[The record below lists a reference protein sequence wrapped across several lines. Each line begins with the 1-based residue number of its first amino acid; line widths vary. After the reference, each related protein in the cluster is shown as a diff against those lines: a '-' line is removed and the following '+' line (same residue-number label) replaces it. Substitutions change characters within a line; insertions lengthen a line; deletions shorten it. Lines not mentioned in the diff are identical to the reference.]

1 MTYLDALNAAMR
13 RGLKWAMFA
22 FVAAVA
28 ISVVVA
34 MATTQ
39 EQGESAA
46 ETMGTVIGW
55 GLVAL
60 LPVAALAALRDMAT
74 RRRATVDPV
83 DGTPG
88 GHDAPP
94 Q

>member
-1 MTYLDALNAAMR
+1 MIYLDALGAAMR
-13 RGLKWAMFA
+13 RGLKWALFA
-22 FVAAVA
+22 FVAVVA
-28 ISVVVA
+28 ISVIVA

-39 EQGESAA
+39 EQGEAAA

-55 GLVAL
+55 CLVAL
-60 LPVAALAALRDMAT
+60 LPVAALAALRDMAA
-74 RRRATVDPV
+74 RRRGTADPV

-88 GHDAPP
+88 GHDAPS